1 MCIMFRDKW
10 IIRFFKFPFCGDFRL
25 HLHKMVQEISRNIT
39 RAENFR
45 RHIFWNSLM
54 LADIDIAC
62 LLNGWK
68 HWIVIR
74 RSCTN
79 LKIKAKQDTDTNK
92 SKPLETSTWAT
103 LVCSTQSPNLVS
115 NIPHFPQVGLCEA
128 PGGMSRVKLWTCVR
142 NSQSSYFCP
151 CLLYPQYTKYRPPK
165 WRVLHKNRRKYWKE
179 KPVF

>member
-10 IIRFFKFPFCGDFRL
+10 ITRFFKFSFCGDFRL
-25 HLHKMVQEISRNIT
+25 HLHKMVEEMSRNIT
-39 RAENFR
+39 RTENFR
-45 RHIFWNSLM
+45 RHVFWNSLM

-68 HWIVIR
+68 HWTVIR

-103 LVCSTQSPNLVS
+103 LVYSTQSPNLVS
-115 NIPHFPQVGLCEA
+115 NIPHFPQVKLPVGCPGEALNLCTKFSKFLFLSVSSLA
-128 PGGMSRVKLWTCVR
+128 PV
-142 NSQSSYFCP
+142 Y
-151 CLLYPQYTKYRPPK
+151 
-165 WRVLHKNRRKYWKE
+165 E
-179 KPVF
+179 I